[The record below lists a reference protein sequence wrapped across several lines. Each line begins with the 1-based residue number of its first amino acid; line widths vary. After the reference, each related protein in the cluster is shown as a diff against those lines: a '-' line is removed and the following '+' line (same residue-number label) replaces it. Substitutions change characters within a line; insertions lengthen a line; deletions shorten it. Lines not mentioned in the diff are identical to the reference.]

1 MRLESYV
8 GVFLAIARIKFFVG
22 RRLVLVRSIIRFVCV
37 LFLGVTVSWAATVPI
52 DGVVAIVGR
61 DVITAQEL
69 DLEITRTINNFQ
81 AQGQSVPDR
90 LNIRQQVLERLV
102 TLKALGAL
110 ADRTGIRVTDDEVRR
125 GFQSIARQNGMEV
138 AEYLDQLK
146 QSGGSVSELR
156 EQIVSQA
163 KILKLRQRDLESN
176 IVVSDAEVKSF
187 LKKQSQT
194 EGTSDESLLAHIL
207 IQIPEG
213 AGQNEVDAARQ
224 RAEDAVNRIDGG
236 MDFRQ
241 VAAEM
246 SDATDALD
254 GGLLGWR
261 DASTLPSLFLEALKE
276 MRVGGRS
283 DVLQSPNGFHI
294 LFLFDKRGLNAQVIV
309 QETLARHILIRVDE
323 LSSDEDALREITNIR
338 NQILFDGADFSELAK
353 SSSDDGSASN
363 GGLLNWMMPGET
375 VEPFDRAMNNL
386 KIGEVSEPVRT
397 QFGYHLIEVMERRDA
412 DVSEERREAVA
423 RQSIRQKKLEFRFQE
438 WVQEVKDTTYIKYV
452 N

>member
-1 MRLESYV
+1 MGEDRPHAHRQLLGGPVVLVVLGEGFGAMVRRADSLVRAPCVVDRLVRVV
-8 GVFLAIARIKFFVG
+8 GTERVLVQDRQVVEVEVAVVG
-22 RRLVLVRSIIRFVCV
+22 DLPVGSLRRLRSDEPR
-37 LFLGVTVSWAATVPI
+37 
-52 DGVVAIVGR
+52 VG
-61 DVITAQEL
+61 
-69 DLEITRTINNFQ
+69 
-81 AQGQSVPDR
+81 
-90 LNIRQQVLERLV
+90 
-102 TLKALGAL
+102 
-110 ADRTGIRVTDDEVRR
+110 
-125 GFQSIARQNGMEV
+125 
-138 AEYLDQLK
+138 
-146 QSGGSVSELR
+146 
-156 EQIVSQA
+156 
-163 KILKLRQRDLESN
+163 
-176 IVVSDAEVKSF
+176 DAEVRSF
-187 LKKQSQT
+187 IKKQSQT
-194 EGTSDESLLAHIL
+194 EGASDESLLAHIL

-213 AGQNEVDAARQ
+213 ASQNEVDEARQ
-224 RAEDAVNRIDGG
+224 RAEDAANRVDSG

-254 GGLLGWR
+254 GGMLGWR
-261 DASTLPSLFLEALKE
+261 DATTLPGLFVDAVKE

-397 QFGYHLIEVMERRDA
+397 QFGYHLIEVIERRDA

>member
-1 MRLESYV
+1 M
-8 GVFLAIARIKFFVG
+8 
-22 RRLVLVRSIIRFVCV
+22 RSIIRFVCV
-37 LFLGVTVSWAATVPI
+37 LFFGVNVSLAATVPI

-69 DLEITRTINNFQ
+69 DLEITRTVNNFQ
-81 AQGQSVPDR
+81 AQGQPVPDR
-90 LNIRQQVLERLV
+90 LNIRQQVLERLI

-110 ADRTGIRVTDDEVRR
+110 ADRTGIRVTDDDVRR

-138 AEYLDQLK
+138 AEYLDKLRE
-146 QSGGSVSELR
+146 SGGSVSELR
-156 EQIVSQA
+156 NQIISET

-176 IVVSDAEVKSF
+176 IVVSDAEVRSF
-187 LKKQSQT
+187 IKKQSQT

-363 GGLLNWMMPGET
+363 GGLLNWM
-375 VEPFDRAMNNL
+375 
-386 KIGEVSEPVRT
+386 
-397 QFGYHLIEVMERRDA
+397 
-412 DVSEERREAVA
+412 
-423 RQSIRQKKLEFRFQE
+423 
-438 WVQEVKDTTYIKYV
+438 
-452 N
+452 

>member
-1 MRLESYV
+1 M
-8 GVFLAIARIKFFVG
+8 
-22 RRLVLVRSIIRFVCV
+22 RSIIRFVCV
-37 LFLGVTVSWAATVPI
+37 LFFGVNVSLAATVPI

-69 DLEITRTINNFQ
+69 DLEITRTVNNFQ
-81 AQGQSVPDR
+81 AQGQPVPDR
-90 LNIRQQVLERLV
+90 LNIREQVLERLI

-156 EQIVSQA
+156 AQIVSQA

-261 DASTLPSLFLEALKE
+261 D
-276 MRVGGRS
+276 
-283 DVLQSPNGFHI
+283 
-294 LFLFDKRGLNAQVIV
+294 
-309 QETLARHILIRVDE
+309 
-323 LSSDEDALREITNIR
+323 
-338 NQILFDGADFSELAK
+338 
-353 SSSDDGSASN
+353 
-363 GGLLNWMMPGET
+363 
-375 VEPFDRAMNNL
+375 
-386 KIGEVSEPVRT
+386 
-397 QFGYHLIEVMERRDA
+397 
-412 DVSEERREAVA
+412 
-423 RQSIRQKKLEFRFQE
+423 
-438 WVQEVKDTTYIKYV
+438 
-452 N
+452 

>member
-1 MRLESYV
+1 
-8 GVFLAIARIKFFVG
+8 
-22 RRLVLVRSIIRFVCV
+22 
-37 LFLGVTVSWAATVPI
+37 
-52 DGVVAIVGR
+52 
-61 DVITAQEL
+61 
-69 DLEITRTINNFQ
+69 
-81 AQGQSVPDR
+81 
-90 LNIRQQVLERLV
+90 
-102 TLKALGAL
+102 LGAL

-125 GFQSIARQNGMEV
+125 RFQSIARQNNMEV
-138 AEYLDQLK
+138 AEYLDKLRE
-146 QSGGSVSELR
+146 SGGSVLELR
-156 EQIVSQA
+156 KQIVSEM

-187 LKKQSQT
+187 LKKQSQN

-213 AGQNEVDAARQ
+213 ASQNEVEVARE

-261 DASTLPSLFLEALKE
+261 DETTLPGLFLDSIKT

-323 LSSDEDALREITNIR
+323 LSSEKDALREITNIR

>member
-1 MRLESYV
+1 
-8 GVFLAIARIKFFVG
+8 
-22 RRLVLVRSIIRFVCV
+22 
-37 LFLGVTVSWAATVPI
+37 
-52 DGVVAIVGR
+52 
-61 DVITAQEL
+61 
-69 DLEITRTINNFQ
+69 
-81 AQGQSVPDR
+81 
-90 LNIRQQVLERLV
+90 
-102 TLKALGAL
+102 
-110 ADRTGIRVTDDEVRR
+110 
-125 GFQSIARQNGMEV
+125 
-138 AEYLDQLK
+138 
-146 QSGGSVSELR
+146 
-156 EQIVSQA
+156 
-163 KILKLRQRDLESN
+163 
-176 IVVSDAEVKSF
+176 
-187 LKKQSQT
+187 
-194 EGTSDESLLAHIL
+194 
-207 IQIPEG
+207 
-213 AGQNEVDAARQ
+213 
-224 RAEDAVNRIDGG
+224 

-254 GGLLGWR
+254 GGVLGWR
-261 DASTLPSLFLEALKE
+261 DATTLPGLFMDAVKE

-338 NQILFDGADFSELAK
+338 NKILFDGADFSELAK